1 MTKRGHGEGSIYQR
15 QSDGLWI
22 GSLDLGIIDGKR
34 ARKTISGKT
43 QKDAREKLRALQRDH
58 ERGLPVQVKRQTLA
72 QFAQH
77 WLAEKEGSV
86 RPMTFESYSTA
97 MRVHILP
104 ALGRHE
110 LTALQP
116 QHVQALLKAK
126 RTAGLSP
133 RTVENILVVLGI
145 ALKQA
150 LRWELVARNVASL
163 VDRPRVERHE
173 IKPFTPEEAR
183 DFLTA
188 IRGQRLEALYTT
200 ALALGLRKG
209 EALGLRWEDVDFEGR
224 VINVRRQLQRIG
236 GQQRLVELKTDQS
249 RRVIPLPEV
258 VVSALRA
265 HRIRQL
271 EERLQAGERWRDQGL
286 VFTSTTGTP
295 LEPSNILKQ
304 FKKVLEQAGLRTM
317 RFHDL
322 RHCCASLLLA
332 QNVHPKQVQA
342 ILGHSQI
349 STTLDI
355 YSHLTPGSE
364 RQVADLMDVMLRTDA

>member
-1 MTKRGHGEGSIYQR
+1 MAKRGHGEGSIYQR

-22 GSLDLGIIDGKR
+22 GSLDLGIINGKR
-34 ARKTISGKT
+34 TRKTVSGKT
-43 QKDAREKLRALQRDH
+43 QKEAREKLRALQHDH
-58 ERGLPVQVKRQTLA
+58 ERGLPVQAKQQTLE

-77 WLAEKEGSV
+77 WLAEKAGAA
-86 RPMTFESYSTA
+86 RPKTFESYRDT

-104 ALGRHE
+104 ALGRHK
-110 LTALQP
+110 LTGLQP

-126 RTAGLSP
+126 RAAGLSP

-150 LRWELVARNVASL
+150 LKWELVARNVAAL

-183 DFLTA
+183 RFLA
-188 IRGQRLEALYTT
+188 SIRGNRLEALYAT

-209 EALGLRWEDVDFEGR
+209 EALGLRWEDVDFEGH
-224 VINVRRQLQRIG
+224 VLNVRRQLQRVE

-249 RRVIPLPEV
+249 RRAIPLPEV
-258 VVSALRA
+258 VLAALRA
-265 HRIRQL
+265 HRTRQL

-286 VFTSTTGTP
+286 VFASTTGTP

-304 FKKVLEQAGLRTM
+304 FKKLLAAAGLREL

-364 RQVADLMDVMLRTDA
+364 RQAADLMDGLLCADA

>member
-304 FKKVLEQAGLRTM
+304 FKKVLAQAGLRPM

-364 RQVADLMDVMLRTDA
+364 RQVADLMDGMLRADA